1 VKALALVLVTIL
13 VAGLVAGTA
22 AAGPRTQARW
32 QLGDRAPHAG
42 MPFELILAVG
52 GLEETPA
59 VAQPKL
65 EIPGAKVTPLGAE
78 PHQSSMSIVVNGR
91 QMGDA
96 GVTWAFHWR
105 VEVASA
111 GSLRIPA
118 VTVTQGKT
126 SATADA
132 ANVDVDAVPT
142 TDAMKLDLQLPNR
155 TVFVGETLDTKLVWL
170 FRAKPQ
176 GQDFTLPL
184 AGLDAFTVTQPPV
197 PDQNRAIPFDINGK
211 KLEFPYDADAVEVGG
226 QKWTRITIHMFV
238 VPRVTG
244 KVEIPPTTVAAN
256 LPYGQPDIFGRYDSK
271 MLRASDVAKT
281 LEVKPLPE
289 TDRPAS
295 FAGAVGT
302 QFSMKVEASRSVV
315 QQGEPVELTIT
326 VKSDQRLDTL
336 ALGKLDTPDR
346 LPKDKFTVPAD
357 PPTGEL
363 AEDGKTKTF
372 KVTAT
377 VTGAAT
383 EIPALAFA
391 YFDPAKNIY
400 QTIHSDPIA
409 LSVKGGTVIGTN
421 DVVALAPKPGAAKPN
436 ITAGDDDAL
445 VGAELALSA
454 SSDTDKQP
462 LSGAMLAILLVLLYA
477 VPLGVFALRRWQ
489 HRTRDQ
495 REDAAEVKAARK
507 KVDAELA
514 RADKEPARDTAG
526 AVTAALRGLSR
537 ALERESV
544 DDDGLLARL
553 ETESFSRT
561 AKDAPL
567 PAELRQ
573 RAKELADRWVREARR
588 TPSVKSSKASPV
600 AALVLIAFAAS
611 ATRASADPGSTAP
624 AIAADK
630 TAADQ
635 HTAPAAT
642 THAGAPA
649 PVAAM
654 PVAASPIAAMPVAA
668 SPTTTAIAAPVAT
681 KPIATT
687 GDALATGRDAYQLAL
702 GVTDA
707 SARKAAFTRAAIAL
721 GEAAQVTPDRP
732 ELLAD
737 WGNAA
742 LGAGDIGSA
751 TLAYRRALAID
762 PGNSRAKQNLGWL
775 RNRESPT
782 LRPAS
787 GGAADTLFFFRDWSR
802 GGRLV
807 VGGLAFACAVLLL
820 VPWSGRRRRGLAM
833 LAILP
838 AIVWLAMVLSVLLED
853 RHAHDAVVMDA
864 VVLRAADSAG
874 APAVLGQPLPRG
886 TEVTIVESRDTWAKL
901 RIANG
906 TLGWV
911 PAGAIEAIIL
921 PEP

>member
-1 VKALALVLVTIL
+1 MKALAVVVTLGVLV
-13 VAGLVAGTA
+13 GSA

-32 QLGDRAPHAG
+32 QLGDSAPHAG

-52 GLEETPA
+52 GLDESPT

-65 EIPGAKVTPLGAE
+65 EIPGAKVTPLGGE

-91 QMGDA
+91 QMGNA
-96 GVTWAFHWR
+96 GVTWAFHWH
-105 VEVASA
+105 VEAANA
-111 GSLRIPA
+111 GPLHVPA

-126 SATADA
+126 TVTADA

-142 TDAMKLDLQLPNR
+142 TDAMKLELQLPNR
-155 TVFVGETLDTKLVWL
+155 PVFVGETLDTRLVWL

-176 GQDFTLPL
+176 GQDFTLPI

-197 PDQNRAIPFDINGK
+197 PDPNRALPFDINGK
-211 KLEFPYDADAVEVGG
+211 KLDFPYDADEVDVGG

-244 KVEIPPTTVAAN
+244 KVEVPPATVAAN
-256 LPYGQPDIFGRYDSK
+256 LPYGQPDIFGRYDTK
-271 MLRASDVAKT
+271 MLRTSDVAKT
-281 LEVKPLPE
+281 LEVRPLPE
-289 TDRPAS
+289 TDRPVS

-302 QFSMKVEASRSVV
+302 QFAMKVETSRSVV
-315 QQGEPVELTIT
+315 QQGEPVELAIT

-336 ALGKLDTPDR
+336 ALGRLDTPDR

-363 AEDGKTKTF
+363 SDDGKTKTF

-383 EIPALAFA
+383 EIPALAFS
-391 YFDPAKNIY
+391 YFDPAKNAY

-409 LSVKGGTVIGTN
+409 LSVKGGAVIGAN
-421 DVVALAPKPGAAKPN
+421 DVIGVAPKPGTPKPGL
-436 ITAGDDDAL
+436 AGPDDEAL

-454 SSDTDKQP
+454 PSETGKQP
-462 LSGAMLAILLVLLYA
+462 LSGGLLAGLLVLLYA
-477 VPLGVFALRRWQ
+477 LPLAVFALRSWQ

-495 REDAAEVKAARK
+495 REDAAEVKAAK
-507 KVDAELA
+507 HKVDAELE
-514 RADKEPARDTAG
+514 RADHEPARDTAG
-526 AVTAALRGLSR
+526 ALAAALRGLAR
-537 ALERESV
+537 ALERAV
-544 DDDGLLARL
+544 DDGGLLARL

-567 PAELRQ
+567 PAEVRQ
-573 RAKELADRWVREARR
+573 RARELVVRWTREARR
-588 TPSVKSSKASPV
+588 APAKPSAAST
-600 AALVLIAFAAS
+600 AAVVVLIALAS
-611 ATRASADPGSTAP
+611 ISARASADPG
-624 AIAADK
+624 AA
-630 TAADQ
+630 TAA
-635 HTAPAAT
+635 
-642 THAGAPA
+642 
-649 PVAAM
+649 
-654 PVAASPIAAMPVAA
+654 PIAAEHAYANAA
-668 SPTTTAIAAPVAT
+668 GA
-681 KPIATT
+681 
-687 GDALATGRDAYQLAL
+687 GALATGREAYQQAL

-707 SARKAAFTRAAIAL
+707 TARKAAFTRAAVSL

-742 LGAGDIGSA
+742 LGAGDVGAA

-762 PGNSRAKQNLGWL
+762 PGNARAKQNLAWL

-782 LRPAS
+782 LRPPSSA
-787 GGAADTLFFFRDWSR
+787 GAADTLFFFRDWSR
-802 GGRLV
+802 GRRLV
-807 VGGLAFACAVLLL
+807 VGAFAFAFAVLLL

-838 AIVWLAMVLSVLLED
+838 AFVWLAMVLSVVLED
-853 RHAHDAVVMDA
+853 RHAQDAVVMDA

-874 APAVLGQPLPRG
+874 APAAIGQPLPRG
-886 TEVTIVESRDTWAKL
+886 TEVTILETRETWAKL
-901 RIANG
+901 RVANG
-906 TLGWV
+906 AVGWV
-911 PAGAIEAIIL
+911 PSGAIERV
-921 PEP
+921 EH

>member
-1 VKALALVLVTIL
+1 VNARATWF
-13 VAGLVAGTA
+13 AGLVVVVVTALAGRA
-22 AAGPRTQARW
+22 IAGPGTQARW
-32 QLGDRAPHAG
+32 QLGDREPHAG
-42 MPFELILAVG
+42 MPFELILAVS

-59 VAQPKL
+59 VTQPKL
-65 EIPGAKVTPLGAE
+65 EIPGAKVTPLGGE

-91 QMGDA
+91 QMGDV

-105 VEVASA
+105 VEVANA
-111 GSLRIPA
+111 GSLHIPA
-118 VTVTQGKT
+118 VTITQGKT
-126 SATADA
+126 TATASA

-155 TVFVGETLDTKLVWL
+155 PVFVGETLDTKLVWS

-176 GQDFTLPL
+176 GQDFTLPI

-197 PDQNRAIPFDINGK
+197 PDPNRAIPFDINGK
-211 KLEFPYDADAVEVGG
+211 KLQFPYDADAVDVGG
-226 QKWTRITIHMFV
+226 QKWTRITIHLFV

-256 LPYGQPDIFGRYDSK
+256 LPYGQPDIFGRYDTK
-271 MLRASDVAKT
+271 MLRTSDVAKT

-302 QFSMKVEASRSVV
+302 QYSMKIEAGRSVV

-346 LPKDKFTVPAD
+346 LPKDKFTVPAEA
-357 PPTGEL
+357 PTGEL
-363 AEDGKTKTF
+363 SDDGKTKTF

-383 EIPALAFA
+383 EIPALAFS
-391 YFDPAKNIY
+391 YFDPAKNVY

-409 LSVKGGTVIGTN
+409 LSVKGVAVIGTN
-421 DVVALAPKPGAAKPN
+421 DVVAVAPKPGAPKP
-436 ITAGDDDAL
+436 GVVVDDEAAL

-454 SSDTDKQP
+454 PGDTDSQP
-462 LSGAMLAILLVLLYA
+462 MSGAVLAILLVLLYA
-477 VPLGVFALRRWQ
+477 VPLGVFALRSWQ

-507 KVDAELA
+507 RVDAELV
-514 RADKEPARDTAG
+514 RAAKDPARDTAG
-526 AVTAALRGLSR
+526 ALTAALRGLAR
-537 ALERESV
+537 ALEREV
-544 DDDGLLARL
+544 DDGGLLARL

-573 RAKELADRWVREARR
+573 RARELADRWTREARR
-588 TPSVKSSKASPV
+588 VAKPSVPKASV
-600 AALVLIAFAAS
+600 LVVLLLAAAT
-611 ATRASADPGSTAP
+611 TRASAEPAHSTSSL
-624 AIAADK
+624 
-630 TAADQ
+630 
-635 HTAPAAT
+635 
-642 THAGAPA
+642 
-649 PVAAM
+649 
-654 PVAASPIAAMPVAA
+654 AS
-668 SPTTTAIAAPVAT
+668 
-681 KPIATT
+681 
-687 GDALATGRDAYQLAL
+687 GREAYQQAL

-721 GEAAQVTPDRP
+721 GEAAQATPDRP

-742 LGAGDIGSA
+742 LGAGDVGAA
-751 TLAYRRALAID
+751 TLAYRRALALD
-762 PGNSRAKQNLGWL
+762 PGNARAKQNLAWL

-782 LRPAS
+782 LRPAG

-802 GGRLV
+802 SRRLV
-807 VGGLAFACAVLLL
+807 VGACAFACTVLLL
-820 VPWSGRRRRGLAM
+820 VSWSGRRRRGLGL

-853 RHAHDAVVMDA
+853 RHTHDAVVMDA

-874 APAVLGQPLPRG
+874 APAALSSPLPRG
-886 TEVTIVESRDTWAKL
+886 TEVTIVENRETWAKL

-911 PAGAIEAIIL
+911 PAGAIQRII
-921 PEP
+921 PQP

>member
-1 VKALALVLVTIL
+1 LAFIVMAALAGISI
-13 VAGLVAGTA
+13 
-22 AAGPRTQARW
+22 AGPRGTQARW
-32 QLGDRAPHAG
+32 QLGDREPHAG
-42 MPFELILAVG
+42 MPFELILAVN

-65 EIPGAKVTPLGAE
+65 EVPGAKVTPLGGE
-78 PHQSSMSIVVNGR
+78 IHQSSMSIVVNGR
-91 QMGDA
+91 QMGDV

-105 VEVASA
+105 VEVANA
-111 GSLRIPA
+111 GSLHIPA
-118 VTVTQGKT
+118 LTVTQGKT
-126 SATADA
+126 TATAAA

-142 TDAMKLDLQLPNR
+142 TDAMKLELQLPNR
-155 TVFVGETLDTKLVWL
+155 PVFVGETLDTKLVWL

-176 GQDFTLPL
+176 GQDFTLPI

-197 PDQNRAIPFDINGK
+197 PDPNRAIPFDINGK
-211 KLEFPYDADAVEVGG
+211 KLQFPYDADAVEVGG
-226 QKWTRITIHMFV
+226 QKWTRVTIHMFV
-238 VPRVTG
+238 VPRVVG
-244 KVEIPPTTVAAN
+244 KVEVPPTTVSAA
-256 LPYGQPDIFGRYDSK
+256 LPYGQPDIFGRYDTK
-271 MLRASDVAKT
+271 TMRTSDVAKT

-302 QFSMKVEASRSVV
+302 QYSMKVEASRSVV
-315 QQGEPVELTIT
+315 QQGEPVELAIT

-363 AEDGKTKTF
+363 SDDGKTKTF

-383 EIPALAFA
+383 EIPALAFS
-391 YFDPAKNIY
+391 YFDPAKNVY

-409 LSVKGGTVIGTN
+409 LSVKGGAVIGTN
-421 DVVALAPKPGAAKPN
+421 DVVAIAPKPGAPKPGVV
-436 ITAGDDDAL
+436 ADDDTVL

-454 SSDTDKQP
+454 PSDTDTKP
-462 LSGAMLAILLVLLYA
+462 LSGALLAILLVLLYA
-477 VPLGVFALRRWQ
+477 VPLGVFALRSWQ

-495 REDAAEVKAARK
+495 REDAAEVKAARRR
-507 KVDAELA
+507 VDTELA
-514 RADKEPARDTAG
+514 RADKDPARDTAG
-526 AVTAALRGLSR
+526 ALTAALRGLAR
-537 ALERESV
+537 ALERDV

-567 PAELRQ
+567 PPELRQ
-573 RAKELADRWVREARR
+573 RARELADRWTRESRR
-588 TPSVKSSKASPV
+588 ATKPSVPKASV
-600 AALVLIAFAAS
+600 LVVLLLAAGAA
-611 ATRASADPGSTAP
+611 RASADTGSAAP
-624 AIAADK
+624 R
-630 TAADQ
+630 
-635 HTAPAAT
+635 PAA
-642 THAGAPA
+642 
-649 PVAAM
+649 
-654 PVAASPIAAMPVAA
+654 ASTSDA
-668 SPTTTAIAAPVAT
+668 ST
-681 KPIATT
+681 
-687 GDALATGRDAYQLAL
+687 LATGRDAYQQAL

-707 SARKAAFTRAAIAL
+707 SARKAAFTRAAVAL

-742 LGAGDIGSA
+742 LGAGDVGAA

-762 PGNSRAKQNLGWL
+762 PGNARAKQNLAWL

-782 LRPAS
+782 LRPAG
-787 GGAADTLFFFRDWSR
+787 GGAADTLFFFHDWSR
-802 GGRLV
+802 GRRLV
-807 VGGLAFACAVLLL
+807 VGAFAFACAVLLL
-820 VPWSGRRRRGLAM
+820 VPWSGRRRRGLGL

-853 RHAHDAVVMDA
+853 RHMHDAVVMDA

-874 APAVLGQPLPRG
+874 APAAMSTPLPRG
-886 TEVTIVESRDTWAKL
+886 TEVTIVENRETWAKL

-911 PAGAIEAIIL
+911 PAGAIQRII

>member
-1 VKALALVLVTIL
+1 MKALVGIIVLALVGTA
-13 VAGLVAGTA
+13 VAG
-22 AAGPRTQARW
+22 PTQARW
-32 QLGDRAPHAG
+32 QLGDREPHAG
-42 MPFELILAVG
+42 MPFELILAVN

-65 EIPGAKVTPLGAE
+65 EIPGAKVTPLGGE

-91 QMGDA
+91 QMGDV

-105 VEVASA
+105 VEVANA
-111 GSLRIPA
+111 GSLHIPA
-118 VTVTQGKT
+118 LTVTQGKT
-126 SATADA
+126 SATASA

-142 TDAMKLDLQLPNR
+142 TDAMKLELQLPNR
-155 TVFVGETLDTKLVWL
+155 PVFVGETLDTKLVWL

-176 GQDFTLPL
+176 GQDFTLPI

-197 PDQNRAIPFDINGK
+197 PDPNRAIPFDINGK
-211 KLEFPYDADAVEVGG
+211 KLQFPYDADAVDVGG
-226 QKWTRITIHMFV
+226 QKWTRVTIHMFV

-244 KVEIPPTTVAAN
+244 KVEIPPATVAAN
-256 LPYGQPDIFGRYDSK
+256 LPYGQPDIFGRYDTR
-271 MLRASDVAKT
+271 MARTSDVAKT

-302 QFSMKVEASRSVV
+302 QYSMKVEAGRSVV

-346 LPKDKFTVPAD
+346 LPKDKFTVPAEA
-357 PPTGEL
+357 PTGEL
-363 AEDGKTKTF
+363 SDDGKTKTF

-383 EIPALAFA
+383 EIPALAFS
-391 YFDPAKNIY
+391 YFDPAKNVY

-409 LSVKGGTVIGTN
+409 LSVKGGAVIGTN
-421 DVVALAPKPGAAKPN
+421 DVVAIAPKPGAPKP
-436 ITAGDDDAL
+436 GVVVDDDSAL

-454 SSDTDKQP
+454 PSDTDTKP
-462 LSGAMLAILLVLLYA
+462 LSGALLAILLVLLYA
-477 VPLGVFALRRWQ
+477 VPLGVFALRSWQ

-507 KVDAELA
+507 RVEAELA

-526 AVTAALRGLSR
+526 GLTAALRGLAR
-537 ALERESV
+537 ALEREV
-544 DDDGLLARL
+544 DDGGLLARL
-553 ETESFSRT
+553 ETESFSRS

-573 RAKELADRWVREARR
+573 RAKELADRWTRESRR
-588 TPSVKSSKASPV
+588 AAKPTVPKASV
-600 AALVLIAFAAS
+600 LVVLLLAAS
-611 ATRASADPGSTAP
+611 ATRASADTGSAAHPP
-624 AIAADK
+624 AS
-630 TAADQ
+630 
-635 HTAPAAT
+635 T
-642 THAGAPA
+642 TSTNTL
-649 PVAAM
+649 
-654 PVAASPIAAMPVAA
+654 AS
-668 SPTTTAIAAPVAT
+668 
-681 KPIATT
+681 
-687 GDALATGRDAYQLAL
+687 GREAYQQAL

-707 SARKAAFTRAAIAL
+707 SARKAAFTRAAVAL
-721 GEAAQVTPDRP
+721 GEAAQLTPDRP

-742 LGAGDIGSA
+742 LGAGDVGAA

-762 PGNSRAKQNLGWL
+762 PGNARAKQNLAWL

-782 LRPAS
+782 LRPAG
-787 GGAADTLFFFRDWSR
+787 GGAADTLFFFHDWSR
-802 GGRLV
+802 GRRLV
-807 VGGLAFACAVLLL
+807 VGAFAFACAVLLL
-820 VPWSGRRRRGLAM
+820 VPWSGRRRRGLGL

-874 APAVLGQPLPRG
+874 APAAMSSPLPRG
-886 TEVTIVESRDTWAKL
+886 TEATIVETRDTWAKL
-901 RIANG
+901 RVANG
-906 TLGWV
+906 TVGWV
-911 PAGAIEAIIL
+911 PAGAIQRII
-921 PEP
+921 PES

>member
-1 VKALALVLVTIL
+1 VKALAIVLVLAG
-13 VAGLVAGTA
+13 VAV
-22 AAGPRTQARW
+22 AGPRTQARW
-32 QLGDRAPHAG
+32 QLGDREPHAG

-52 GLEETPA
+52 GLEETP
-59 VAQPKL
+59 VIAQPKL
-65 EIPGAKVTPLGAE
+65 EIPGAKVTPLGGE
-78 PHQSSMSIVVNGR
+78 PHQSSMSIMVNGR
-91 QMGDA
+91 QMGDV

-105 VEVASA
+105 IEVTNA
-111 GSLRIPA
+111 GSLHIPA

-132 ANVDVDAVPT
+132 ANVDVDAVPS
-142 TDAMKLDLQLPNR
+142 TDAMKLELQLPNR
-155 TVFVGETLDTKLVWL
+155 PVFVGETLDTKLVWL

-197 PDQNRAIPFDINGK
+197 PDPNRAIPFDINGK
-211 KLEFPYDADAVEVGG
+211 KLEFPYDGDAVEING

-244 KVEIPPTTVAAN
+244 KVEIPPTTVAAG
-256 LPYGQPDIFGRYDSK
+256 LPYGQPDIFGRYDTK
-271 MLRASDVAKT
+271 MMRTSDVAKT

-336 ALGKLDTPDR
+336 ALGKLD
-346 LPKDKFTVPAD
+346 KFTVPAEA
-357 PPTGEL
+357 PTGEL
-363 AEDGKTKTF
+363 SEDGKTKTF

-377 VTGAAT
+377 VIGAAT
-383 EIPALAFA
+383 EIPALGFA

-409 LSVKGGTVIGTN
+409 LSVKGGAVIGTN
-421 DVVALAPKPGAAKPN
+421 DVVAMAPKPGAPKPG
-436 ITAGDDDAL
+436 ITPDDDAAL

-454 SSDTDKQP
+454 PSDTDKQP
-462 LSGAMLAILLVLLYA
+462 LSGALLAALLVLLYA
-477 VPLGVFALRRWQ
+477 VPLGVFALRSWQ

-495 REDAAEVKAARK
+495 REDAAEVKTARK

-514 RADKEPARDTAG
+514 RADKEPARETAG
-526 AVTAALRGLSR
+526 ALSAALRALAR
-537 ALERESV
+537 VLERDL

-567 PAELRQ
+567 PGELRQ
-573 RAKELADRWVREARR
+573 GARDLADRWTREAHRVAK
-588 TPSVKSSKASPV
+588 PNVPKASV
-600 AALVLIAFAAS
+600 LVVLLLA
-611 ATRASADPGSTAP
+611 
-624 AIAADK
+624 
-630 TAADQ
+630 
-635 HTAPAAT
+635 AAT
-642 THAGAPA
+642 TRAGAQPGGSG
-649 PVAAM
+649 
-654 PVAASPIAAMPVAA
+654 SP
-668 SPTTTAIAAPVAT
+668 SSAT
-681 KPIATT
+681 N
-687 GDALATGRDAYQLAL
+687 GNALATGRDAYQQAL
-702 GVTDA
+702 GVSDA
-707 SARKAAFTRAAIAL
+707 SARRAAFTRAAIAL

-742 LGAGDIGSA
+742 LGAGDVGAA

-762 PGNSRAKQNLGWL
+762 PGNARAKQNLGWL

-782 LRPAS
+782 LRPVS
-787 GGAADTLFFFRDWSR
+787 GGAADTLFFFHDWSR
-802 GGRLV
+802 SRRLV
-807 VGGLAFACAVLLL
+807 VGALAFAVAVLLV

-853 RHAHDAVVMDA
+853 RHANDAVVMDA

-874 APAVLGQPLPRG
+874 APAAMGAPLPRG
-886 TEVTIVESRDTWAKL
+886 TEVTIVENRDDWAKL

-911 PAGAIEAIIL
+911 PAGAIQRIIR
-921 PEP
+921 